1 MLVGEGWK
9 ENKIDECST
18 TLQTEKLHLF
28 SLKRFCLPTIRW
40 LQFPVTLVEKPKLI
54 SEILE
59 KIRLRIAVPL
69 FRQRSCICLLSNQ
82 LEITSSHYYITK
94 VWKLLITWA
103 RKRQSMFGEKNCWF
117 KEYDLIWHLIRGG
130 NFSPIIL
137 KMNQIC
143 DENVSMGCFRS
154 SLKPLQRVSYN
165 SFIRERISFGFD
177 LIVQQKITNRE
188 RI

>member
-1 MLVGEGWK
+1 MKKKMKKREKTKRELRIAHKGTSFVCPQTDRGLFSSLRITYNSILLALFYRKSQDNEIKVWSKALLVGEGWK

-82 LEITSSHYYITK
+82 LEIPSSHY
-94 VWKLLITWA
+94 
-103 RKRQSMFGEKNCWF
+103 
-117 KEYDLIWHLIRGG
+117 
-130 NFSPIIL
+130 
-137 KMNQIC
+137 
-143 DENVSMGCFRS
+143 
-154 SLKPLQRVSYN
+154 
-165 SFIRERISFGFD
+165 
-177 LIVQQKITNRE
+177 
-188 RI
+188 